1 MAVTVLLPPWYIY
14 CLVAV
19 LSLFRLMEKKENKD
33 RFVLFAWFVNIGTS
47 TALLA
52 VLSRFRLMEQKENK
66 DRFVVFAWVVN
77 IGTFPAS
84 WPC

>member
-33 RFVLFAWFVNIGTS
+33 RLLSLFGLLVLPHLLMSIGCPQTIEEGQ
-47 TALLA
+47 
-52 VLSRFRLMEQKENK
+52 VCRLSM
-66 DRFVVFAWVVN
+66 
-77 IGTFPAS
+77 GY
-84 WPC
+84 